1 MVSGKMEKSTPSTA
15 VLKTVSTYIGI
26 FISMPKFAEREKMIS
41 FLLQPSTNSESVKE
55 LPTLLF
61 CVKAISG
68 PFKEFSSKNTA
79 ELKAASLTFAS
90 FKRIVY
96 HPPHCT

>member
-1 MVSGKMEKSTPSTA
+1 
-15 VLKTVSTYIGI
+15 
-26 FISMPKFAEREKMIS
+26 MPKFAEREKMIS

-61 CVKAISG
+61 CAKAISG

-79 ELKAASLTFAS
+79 ELKAASLTLAS

-96 HPPHCT
+96 HPPHCTWAWAVNLSVYQSKVTIEPLELL